1 MGKHLRS
8 ILFFNTPLKYYFE
21 DIGLRNDEKKEHE
34 LKSLKEIPDHFKKIV
49 IRKDN
54 SITYTDDDGI
64 LHLNLFDFLLDR
76 ISLE

>member
-8 ILFFNTPLKYYFE
+8 ILFFNTP
-21 DIGLRNDEKKEHE
+21 

-54 SITYTDDDGI
+54 SITYTDDDDGI